1 MPVWAGSLIIAAD
14 SMESNHKRIVKNSAY
29 MYIRMIFIMLVS
41 LYTSRVVL
49 EVLGVEDFGIYTL
62 VGGIVSIFTVLSGS
76 LSGSVQRFLNIGLG
90 EGDLEKTKGYFAQS
104 LSIFLIIF
112 FTFLVVGETLGGWF
126 VERRLNI
133 PPGREEATF
142 WVYQFSLAAVL
153 FSILQIPFSGAVIAR
168 ERMGFF
174 ALLGILDV
182 CARLVVVVLLNKY
195 GSPDNLIT
203 YAAIIAAIQIMQ
215 TLAYMVFALVK
226 FPECVLGLQ
235 WSRNL
240 VREMLAFMGLSF
252 WGNTMVTVT
261 QQGVNVLLNL
271 FGGTMLNAAT
281 GVARQVNVAV
291 LRMVECINT
300 PIRPQIVKSYAAKD
314 FAQMTLLFEKNT
326 KYSVMLMAILLFP
339 LVLEAEFIL
348 EVWLKDVP
356 EHAVMFTRIVL
367 LESFFAV
374 FSYSMAAVV
383 GATGKLMRMEVWGR
397 FITLAVLPVAYLVLK
412 SGGEPVWA
420 LLISLVAQMLY
431 VVYLFTDLK
440 GKISLDVR
448 AYWKNVLRPIILLVS
463 SLALTAGMEC
473 LFIEE
478 GVARFFIVGFTVV
491 LVGGAV
497 IWCGCLDKTEK
508 EFVSKLL
515 KK

>member
-1 MPVWAGSLIIAAD
+1 
-14 SMESNHKRIVKNSAY
+14 
-29 MYIRMIFIMLVS
+29 
-41 LYTSRVVL
+41 
-49 EVLGVEDFGIYTL
+49 
-62 VGGIVSIFTVLSGS
+62 
-76 LSGSVQRFLNIGLG
+76 
-90 EGDLEKTKGYFAQS
+90 
-104 LSIFLIIF
+104 
-112 FTFLVVGETLGGWF
+112 
-126 VERRLNI
+126 
-133 PPGREEATF
+133 
-142 WVYQFSLAAVL
+142 
-153 FSILQIPFSGAVIAR
+153 
-168 ERMGFF
+168 
-174 ALLGILDV
+174 
-182 CARLVVVVLLNKY
+182 
-195 GSPDNLIT
+195 
-203 YAAIIAAIQIMQ
+203 
-215 TLAYMVFALVK
+215 
-226 FPECVLGLQ
+226 
-235 WSRNL
+235 
-240 VREMLAFMGLSF
+240 
-252 WGNTMVTVT
+252 
-261 QQGVNVLLNL
+261 
-271 FGGTMLNAAT
+271 MLNAAT

-348 EVWLKDVP
+348 DVWLKDVP

-420 LLISLVAQMLY
+420 LRISLVAQMLY

-448 AYWKNVLRPIILLVS
+448 AYWKNVLSPIVLLVS

-473 LFIEE
+473 LFIGE
-478 GVARFFIVGFTVV
+478 GVARFFIVGFTIV

-497 IWCGCLDKTEK
+497 IWFGCLDKTEK

>member
-1 MPVWAGSLIIAAD
+1 
-14 SMESNHKRIVKNSAY
+14 MESNHKRIMKNSAY

-76 LSGSVQRFLNIGLG
+76 LSGSVQRFLNIGIG
-90 EGDLEKTKGYFAQS
+90 MGDMEKTRGYFAQS

-112 FTFLVVGETLGGWF
+112 LVFLVVGETVGEWF
-126 VERRLNI
+126 VRNGLNI
-133 PPGREEATF
+133 PQGREIATF
-142 WVYQFSLAAVL
+142 RVYRFSLAAVL

-182 CARLVVVVLLNKY
+182 CARLAVVVLMHKF
-195 GSPDNLIT
+195 GTPDNLVW
-203 YAAIIAAIQIMQ
+203 YAGAIAVIQILQ
-215 TLAYMVFALVK
+215 TVSYMVFALLK
-226 FPECVLGLQ
+226 FPEAVLRLQ
-235 WSRNL
+235 WNREL
-240 VREMLAFMGLSF
+240 VKEMLSFMGLSF
-252 WGNTMVTVT
+252 WGNSMVTVT

-271 FGGTMLNAAT
+271 FGGTVLNAAT

-300 PIRPQIVKSYAAKD
+300 PIRPQIVKCYAAKD
-314 FAQMTLLFEKNT
+314 FGQMTLLFEKNT
-326 KYSVMLMAILLFP
+326 KYSVMLMLVLLFP
-339 LVLEAEFIL
+339 LVLEADFIL
-348 EVWLKDVP
+348 GIWLKEVP
-356 EHAVMFTRIVL
+356 PYAVTFTRIVL

-374 FSYSMAAVV
+374 FSYSMQAVV
-383 GATGKLMRMEVWGR
+383 GATGKLMGMEVYGR
-397 FITLAVLPVAYLVLK
+397 FITLAVLPVSYVVLK
-412 SGGEPVWA
+412 CGGEPVWA
-420 LLISLVAQMLY
+420 LLISLIAQIVY
-431 VVYLFTDLK
+431 VIYLFADLRR
-440 GKISLDVR
+440 KISLDVASYYR
-448 AYWKNVLRPIILLVS
+448 NVIRPVTLLML
-463 SLALTAGMEC
+463 SLLCTAGVEC

-478 GVARFFIVGFTVV
+478 GVLRFFIVGFTVV
-491 LVGGAV
+491 ISGGAV
-497 IWCGCLDKTEK
+497 IWMWCLSEKEK